1 MQNNSAWTESNP
13 LFPLFFQAASKVN
26 TERALY
32 SGLVSLE
39 VPVDKLCEQVLETK
53 TARAKQVKPAK
64 RKAVSIFVHMLY
76 LSNILGPQGRFK

>member
-1 MQNNSAWTESNP
+1 MDRVKSS
-13 LFPLFFQAASKVN
+13 LFFQAASKVN

-64 RKAVSIFVHMLY
+64 RKAVSIFVH
-76 LSNILGPQGRFK
+76 IL